1 MIPKRIFYVWGA
13 NESKPEKVL
22 KCIESWKKSL
32 PDYEIIEINDESK
45 EYFDF
50 QEELKQNKWFKTV
63 YERKMWAY
71 VADYVRVK
79 VLYDN
84 GGIYLDTDVEVL
96 KDMSPLLNNPAFV
109 GLQSEKL
116 TEPAILGAQ
125 QGNMFI
131 KKISDFYNR
140 EIWNTELYTL
150 PQIFSRFIAEEYRI
164 LPESGKFNEIV
175 NLKHLTIYPQEYLV
189 PFQSGSYT
197 SNAITSKTYTI
208 HWFNGSWVKPE
219 ILYFLEN
226 KHKMNTQEIDES
238 FKSNGLK
245 YRAICRFREKK
256 LETIKCYYSMKN
268 KEKIPIFLS
277 SDNNYAPFAAT
288 TIASICD
295 NTKSFCDFY
304 ILDDGISD
312 ENKEKI
318 CKLKKQFDN
327 FTVEF
332 IQIKTDKYFKNF
344 ITESYITMATYYRL
358 IIADLFT
365 HLNKVLYIDV
375 DIIAKGDISELYK
388 TDLGESILGA
398 VRDQGDKQ
406 YIDKLKENIEM
417 DDSSSYFNAGVL
429 LINLKKWREQN
440 ITQKLFEIE
449 KKYHGKLLCNDQ
461 DILNK
466 FFENNYKELPV
477 CFNSM
482 LTAKNAIIRHFY
494 SRIKPWHVL
503 ESLCVNEYEEFRLFW
518 HYAKLC
524 EITDLIDCKYKTKHS
539 LQVLKLYKKKSEKE
553 ALKPKV
559 SVIIPVYNTEAY
571 LRKCLDSVC
580 DQTLR
585 DIEII
590 CINDCSPDNCLEI
603 LKEYQNNDNRI
614 KIIDFKEN
622 RGVATTRNEGIK
634 IAKGEYIGFVDSDD
648 WINLDFYEKLYDKAI
663 ENNSECA
670 KGTMNFICNSFN
682 FLSNSNEL
690 IKENHIYFTSEFTTA
705 IYKTQFVIHNQIYF
719 PNNISH
725 LEDFIWCVNIA
736 QKINNICFENDAIY
750 NYIRHGNGAS
760 HNINFKSLSDLF
772 YSGQFV
778 FNSINNKT
786 DFQLLLK
793 SLIINYIFPIYHKLN
808 DNNLKNY
815 MQKEIKKS
823 LNLKPEYNLSLD
835 FQVLYKD
842 WLKKRIELMNHQ
854 IRTRIKSK

>member
-1 MIPKRIFYVWGA
+1 M
-13 NESKPEKVL
+13 
-22 KCIESWKKSL
+22 
-32 PDYEIIEINDESK
+32 
-45 EYFDF
+45 
-50 QEELKQNKWFKTV
+50 
-63 YERKMWAY
+63 
-71 VADYVRVK
+71 
-79 VLYDN
+79 
-84 GGIYLDTDVEVL
+84 
-96 KDMSPLLNNPAFV
+96 
-109 GLQSEKL
+109 
-116 TEPAILGAQ
+116 
-125 QGNMFI
+125 
-131 KKISDFYNR
+131 YN
-140 EIWNTELYTL
+140 
-150 PQIFSRFIAEEYRI
+150 
-164 LPESGKFNEIV
+164 
-175 NLKHLTIYPQEYLV
+175 
-189 PFQSGSYT
+189 
-197 SNAITSKTYTI
+197 
-208 HWFNGSWVKPE
+208 
-219 ILYFLEN
+219 
-226 KHKMNTQEIDES
+226 
-238 FKSNGLK
+238 
-245 YRAICRFREKK
+245 
-256 LETIKCYYSMKN
+256 
-268 KEKIPIFLS
+268 IPIFLS
-277 SDNNYAPFAAT
+277 ADNNYAPFIAT

-295 NTKSFCDFY
+295 NTKSFCNFY
-304 ILDDGISD
+304 ILDGGISE

-318 CKLKKQFDN
+318 CELKQQFNN
-327 FTVEF
+327 FSIEF
-332 IQIKTDKYFKNF
+332 FKIDTDKYFKNF
-344 ITESYITMATYYRL
+344 ITESYITMAAYYRL
-358 IIADLFT
+358 IIADLFP
-365 HLNKVLYIDV
+365 HLNKVLYLDV

-388 TDLGESILGA
+388 TDLGESVLGA

-406 YIDKLKENIEM
+406 YIAKLKKNIEM
-417 DDSSSYFNAGVL
+417 DDSSNYFNSGVL

-440 ITQKLFEIE
+440 ITQKLFSIE
-449 KKYHGKLLCNDQ
+449 KKYRGKLLCNDQ
-461 DILNK
+461 DVLNK
-466 FFENNYKELPV
+466 AFENNYKMLPQK
-477 CFNSM
+477 FNA
-482 LTAKNAIIRHFY
+482 LTVQDDTVIRHYY
-494 SRIKPWHVL
+494 SKPKPWEIKQGIKNSSQL
-503 ESLCVNEYEEFRLFW
+503 LSDMEIFW
-518 HYAKLC
+518 YYAKKTPYYEQLYTNC
-524 EITDLIDCKYKTKHS
+524 IYKS
-539 LQVLKLYKKKSEKE
+539 AAQIQLLMLYKRKKLQEGI
-553 ALKPKV
+553 KV
-559 SVIIPVYNTEAY
+559 SVIIPVYNVETY
-571 LRKCLDSVC
+571 IRKCLDSVC
-580 DQTLR
+580 NQTLR
-585 DIEII
+585 EIEII

-603 LKEYQNNDNRI
+603 LKEYQSNDNRV

-622 RGVATTRNEGIK
+622 KGVAIARNEGIK
-634 IAKGEYIGFVDSDD
+634 IAKGEYIGFVDPDD

-778 FNSINNKT
+778 LNSINNKT

>member
-1 MIPKRIFYVWGA
+1 M
-13 NESKPEKVL
+13 
-22 KCIESWKKSL
+22 
-32 PDYEIIEINDESK
+32 
-45 EYFDF
+45 
-50 QEELKQNKWFKTV
+50 
-63 YERKMWAY
+63 
-71 VADYVRVK
+71 
-79 VLYDN
+79 
-84 GGIYLDTDVEVL
+84 
-96 KDMSPLLNNPAFV
+96 
-109 GLQSEKL
+109 
-116 TEPAILGAQ
+116 
-125 QGNMFI
+125 
-131 KKISDFYNR
+131 YN
-140 EIWNTELYTL
+140 
-150 PQIFSRFIAEEYRI
+150 
-164 LPESGKFNEIV
+164 
-175 NLKHLTIYPQEYLV
+175 
-189 PFQSGSYT
+189 
-197 SNAITSKTYTI
+197 
-208 HWFNGSWVKPE
+208 
-219 ILYFLEN
+219 
-226 KHKMNTQEIDES
+226 
-238 FKSNGLK
+238 
-245 YRAICRFREKK
+245 
-256 LETIKCYYSMKN
+256 
-268 KEKIPIFLS
+268 IPIFLS
-277 SDNNYAPFAAT
+277 ADNNYAPFIAT

-295 NTKSFCDFY
+295 NTKSFCNFY
-304 ILDDGISD
+304 ILDGGISE

-318 CKLKKQFDN
+318 CELKQQFNN
-327 FTVEF
+327 FSIEF
-332 IQIKTDKYFKNF
+332 FKIDTDKYFKNF
-344 ITESYITMATYYRL
+344 ITESYITMAAYYRL
-358 IIADLFT
+358 IIADLFP
-365 HLNKVLYIDV
+365 HLNKVLYLDV

-388 TDLGESILGA
+388 IDLGESVLGA

-406 YIDKLKENIEM
+406 YIAKLKKNIEM
-417 DDSSSYFNAGVL
+417 DDSSNYFNSGVL

-440 ITQKLFEIE
+440 ITQKLFSIE
-449 KKYHGKLLCNDQ
+449 KKYRGKLLCNDQ
-461 DILNK
+461 DVLNK
-466 FFENNYKELPV
+466 AFENNYKMLPQK
-477 CFNSM
+477 FNA
-482 LTAKNAIIRHFY
+482 LTVQDDTVIRHYY
-494 SRIKPWHVL
+494 SKPKPWEIKQGIKNSSQL
-503 ESLCVNEYEEFRLFW
+503 LSDMEIFW
-518 HYAKLC
+518 YYAKKTPYYEQLYTNC
-524 EITDLIDCKYKTKHS
+524 IYKS
-539 LQVLKLYKKKSEKE
+539 AAQIQLLMLYKRKKLQEGI
-553 ALKPKV
+553 KV
-559 SVIIPVYNTEAY
+559 SVIIPVYNVETY
-571 LRKCLDSVC
+571 IRKCLDSVC
-580 DQTLR
+580 NQTLR
-585 DIEII
+585 EIEII

-603 LKEYQNNDNRI
+603 LKEYQSNDNRV

-622 RGVATTRNEGIK
+622 KGVAIARNEGIK
-634 IAKGEYIGFVDSDD
+634 IAKGEYIGFVDPDD

-778 FNSINNKT
+778 LNSINNKT